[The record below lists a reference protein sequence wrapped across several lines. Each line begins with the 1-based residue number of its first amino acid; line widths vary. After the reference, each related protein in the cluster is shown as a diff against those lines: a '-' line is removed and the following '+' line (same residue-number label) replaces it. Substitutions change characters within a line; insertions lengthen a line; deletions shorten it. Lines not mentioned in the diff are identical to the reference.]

1 VGGILRILFNH
12 GEGSRLRAKKAES
25 RGDHR
30 PEERA
35 SLEAYVRLTVVNVS
49 LFPLLFFFSA
59 LYYTDGISALS
70 VLVSYRIF
78 LQGIRHGN
86 QLQAEPNAGHGAWRS
101 LAIIASGLVSLTFR
115 QTNIF
120 WVSFFLAG
128 LDVVRTVK
136 ALAHFRNKGE
146 PQEAFSSSASLQEIL
161 LVSWRTCHVYDP
173 CVSDAALFGAHLANS
188 WGPLPQS

>member
-1 VGGILRILFNH
+1 LVVGGILRILFNH
-12 GEGSRLRAKKAES
+12 DEGSRLRAETGES

-35 SLEAYVRLTVVNVS
+35 SLESYVRQSALNVS
-49 LFPLLFFFSA
+49 LFPLMFFFSA

-70 VLVSYRIF
+70 VLVSYWIF
-78 LQGIRHGN
+78 LHGNRHGN
-86 QLQAEPNAGHGAWRS
+86 QLQAESNAGHRAWRS

-120 WVSFFLAG
+120 WVSLFLAG

-136 ALAHFRNKGE
+136 ALAHLRNREKT
-146 PQEAFSSSASLQEIL
+146 QEAFRSCASVQEIL

-173 CVSDAALFGAHLANS
+173 CVSDAALVGV
-188 WGPLPQS
+188 